1 LTGLK
6 KNLPC
11 SNSQKKGW
19 IDPGHEQISIQRQCE
34 LINLPRSSYYYTPAT
49 ETPYNLMM
57 MRLLDEQYTRTP
69 FYGVPRMTAWLK
81 KQGYN
86 VNRKRIERLMKLM
99 GLKAIYPKRDTS
111 KALRQHEKY
120 PYLLK
125 NIKIDGPNQVWSS
138 DITYI
143 RLNKG
148 FLYLTAIIDW
158 HSRYI
163 LSWEIS
169 NTLDSRFCVE
179 TLEKALKQ
187 GKPEIFNTDQGVQ
200 FTSESHTSVLKHN
213 NIAISMDGKGRALDN
228 IMIERFWRSVKYEEV
243 YLKNYETTHEA
254 IDGLNHYMLFYNKER
269 LHQALN
275 YKTPFS
281 VHVG

>member
-1 LTGLK
+1 ML
-6 KNLPC
+6 
-11 SNSQKKGW
+11 
-19 IDPGHEQISIQRQCE
+19 
-34 LINLPRSSYYYTPAT
+34 
-49 ETPYNLMM
+49 
-57 MRLLDEQYTRTP
+57 MRLLDEQYTKTP
-69 FYGVPRMTAWLK
+69 FYGVPRMTVWLK
-81 KQGYN
+81 EQGYN
-86 VNRKRIERLMKLM
+86 INRKRVERLMRLM
-99 GLKAIYPKRDTS
+99 GLKAIYPKKNTS
-111 KALRQHEKY
+111 KASKQHKKY

-125 NIKIDGPNQVWSS
+125 GIEIDSPNQVWSS

-179 TLEKALKQ
+179 ALENALMQ

-200 FTSESHTSVLKHN
+200 FTSESYTSVLKEN
-213 NIAISMDGKGRALDN
+213 NILISMDGKGRALDN

-243 YLKNYETTHEA
+243 YLKNYETTLAA
-254 IDGLNHYMLFYNKER
+254 IHGLNRYIHFYNKER
-269 LHQALN
+269 PHQSLN
-275 YKTPFS
+275 YRVPFS
-281 VHVG
+281 VHAG

>member
-1 LTGLK
+1 MTGLK
-6 KNLPC
+6 KNLPS
-11 SNSQKKGW
+11 SNNEKKGW
-19 IDPGHEQISIQRQCE
+19 IDPNHEQISIQRQCE
-34 LINLPRSSYYYTPAT
+34 LINLPRSSYYYAPAT
-49 ETPYNLMM
+49 ETAYNLML
-57 MRLLDEQYTRTP
+57 MRLLDEQYTKTP
-69 FYGVPRMTAWLK
+69 FYGVPRMTVWLK
-81 KQGYN
+81 EQGYN
-86 VNRKRIERLMKLM
+86 INRKRVERLMRLM
-99 GLKAIYPKRDTS
+99 GLKAIYPKKNTS
-111 KALRQHEKY
+111 KASKQHKKY

-125 NIKIDGPNQVWSS
+125 GIEIDSPNQVWSS

-179 TLEKALKQ
+179 ALENALMQ

-200 FTSESHTSVLKHN
+200 FTSESYTSVLKEN
-213 NIAISMDGKGRALDN
+213 NILISMDGKGRALDN

-243 YLKNYETTHEA
+243 YLKNYETTLAA
-254 IDGLNHYMLFYNKER
+254 IHGLNRYIHFYNKER
-269 LHQALN
+269 PHQSLN
-275 YKTPFS
+275 YRVPFS
-281 VHVG
+281 VHAG